1 MRTSKNSVGKM
12 LRGALPRQPL
22 LVAFSD
28 VTPTANA
35 GHLARGQGIS
45 FDAAIGTSA
54 NEVLDAA
61 GQYATSLSASLNSGC
76 LAFTL
81 LQDTAIRGKLL
92 SAGAQSGQLDE
103 MLSEAMN
110 LMNSRSAVPV
120 AAPPSANRVTP
131 GYTQPAV
138 AAAADTPPA
147 VPPTV
152 RPVVQTRA
160 PAPAPAPSPTP
171 APANANANLSAADE
185 AAAEERE
192 ADFDKSALFIYGRN
206 LTKLAREGKLRPT
219 IGRRKEIRRSVEILG
234 RQTKSNPV
242 LIGEPGVG
250 KTSIAEGLAMVLA
263 GPDVPLALQ
272 YTRLIELPICNL
284 VAGASVQGEFEKRLK
299 AAIEEASNNP
309 VDFAPLPG
317 IEQIDFQKWRVDAS
331 IRVSNFN
338 RSLKATI
345 AGKMMGTVASTLSAV
360 LNGQPQVGA
369 IVELCGFLFTVLEMK
384 NGRTISSVEVVK
396 QHTVLFI
403 DEVHTLI
410 GAGGSGGSPLDSAN
424 ILKPPLA
431 RGEVSLL
438 SATTNDE
445 YKKHLRKDAAFRR
458 RLQPI
463 MVEEPSIAE
472 TVEIIQGL
480 RPKMEKHYR
489 DQIKITDQAIEAAAF
504 LSARYI
510 TDRFLPDKAID
521 LVDEA
526 ASAAA
531 MTMAEAAGEIVS
543 SEVGKAEI
551 ESVVH
556 KITGVPLG
564 EMREGEAAKLLD
576 MESILHQQVIGQH
589 AAITAVARAVRRA
602 RAGLKDPNRPIG
614 SFLFLGPT
622 GVGKTELAKALQQFL
637 FNNGNLIRLDMSE
650 YQERHTV
657 ARLIGAPPGYVGFS
671 EGGQLTEKVRRQPY
685 SVVLLDEIEK
695 AHEDVFNVLLQV
707 MDDGRLTD
715 GQGNT
720 VDFKNVILIM
730 TSNVGGQTLMHM
742 PLEAFTAGG
751 DVPKPVEQELRYT
764 FPPEFLNRIDRVV
777 TFHRLVREHL
787 DMIIEKLLGGLRSLL
802 VPRKLTLTLTQ
813 GAKDIILKNGWNE
826 EYGARPLK
834 RTLDQMLT
842 DEISDLILQGKTPD
856 GSEVVVDLSESLE
869 LVFSVKDPISMPI
882 PAAEAIAA

>member
-1 MRTSKNSVGKM
+1 M
-12 LRGALPRQPL
+12 L
-22 LVAFSD
+22 
-28 VTPTANA
+28 
-35 GHLARGQGIS
+35 
-45 FDAAIGTSA
+45 
-54 NEVLDAA
+54 E
-61 GQYATSLSASLNSGC
+61 
-76 LAFTL
+76 
-81 LQDTAIRGKLL
+81 
-92 SAGAQSGQLDE
+92 
-103 MLSEAMN
+103 
-110 LMNSRSAVPV
+110 
-120 AAPPSANRVTP
+120 
-131 GYTQPAV
+131 
-138 AAAADTPPA
+138 
-147 VPPTV
+147 
-152 RPVVQTRA
+152 
-160 PAPAPAPSPTP
+160 
-171 APANANANLSAADE
+171 
-185 AAAEERE
+185 EERE
-192 ADFDKSALFIYGRN
+192 AEFDKSALFTFGRN

-250 KTSIAEGLAMVLA
+250 KTSIAEGLAMVLI
-263 GPDVPLALQ
+263 GNEVPPALE
-272 YTRLIELPICNL
+272 YTRLIELPISNL

-309 VDFAPLPG
+309 VDFSPLPG
-317 IEQIDFQKWRVDAS
+317 IEQIDVQKWRVDAS
-331 IRVSNFN
+331 IRISNFN

-345 AGKMMGTVASTLSAV
+345 VGKTLGTVASTLSAI
-360 LNGQPQVGA
+360 LNGAPQVGS
-369 IVELCGFLFTVLEMK
+369 IVELCGFLFTVVELK
-384 NGRTISSVEVVK
+384 NPRTISRVEVVK

-410 GAGGSGGSPLDSAN
+410 GAVGGNGPLDSAN

-463 MVEEPSIAE
+463 MIEEPSIAD

-489 DQIKITDQAIEAAAF
+489 DKIKISDLAIEAAAV

-531 MTMAEAAGEIVS
+531 IAMAEAAGEIPLK
-543 SEVGKAEI
+543 EIGKAEI
-551 ESVVH
+551 EEVVH

-576 MESILHQQVIGQH
+576 MENTLHQQVMGQH

-742 PLEAFTAGG
+742 PLESFTANG

-787 DMIIEKLLGGLRSLL
+787 DMIIEKLLGGLRSLMG
-802 VPRKLTLTLTQ
+802 PRKLTLTLTQ

-842 DEISDLILQGKTPD
+842 DEISDLILQGKAPE
-856 GSEVVVDLSESLE
+856 GSEVVVDLSDNVE
-869 LVFSVKDPISMPI
+869 LIFAVKEP
-882 PAAEAIAA
+882 IAAPEAVAA

>member
-1 MRTSKNSVGKM
+1 MALYEDQQSSVGKA
-12 LRGALPRQPL
+12 LRSALPRQPL

-28 VTPTANA
+28 ITPSPAA
-35 GHLARGQGIS
+35 GRILRGEGAPI
-45 FDAAIGTSA
+45 DAAIGSSA
-54 NEVLDAA
+54 NTMLDAA
-61 GQYATSLSASLNSGC
+61 AQYASTLSASLNSGC

-81 LQDTAIRGKLL
+81 LQDSDIRNKLT
-92 SAGAQSGQLDE
+92 SAGANAQQLDDL
-103 MLSEAMN
+103 LSDAMN

-120 AAPPSANRVTP
+120 AAPPPVGRDTATPPVVPQAVVTP
-131 GYTQPAV
+131 VRPTERTPDRMPERMPDRTTGAQ
-138 AAAADTPPA
+138 PPA
-147 VPPTV
+147 
-152 RPVVQTRA
+152 PV
-160 PAPAPAPSPTP
+160 
-171 APANANANLSAADE
+171 DE
-185 AAAEERE
+185 VEEEARE
-192 ADFDKSALFIYGRN
+192 ADFDKSALFTFGRN

-263 GPDVPLALQ
+263 GPDVPLALR
-272 YTRLIELPICNL
+272 YTRLIELPISNL

-299 AAIEEASNNP
+299 ATIEEASNNP
-309 VDFAPLPG
+309 VDFTPLPG
-317 IEQIDFQKWRVDAS
+317 VEQIDFQKWNVDAS
-331 IRVSNFN
+331 IRISNFN
-338 RSLKATI
+338 KSLKATI
-345 AGKMMGTVASTLSAV
+345 VGKMMGTVASSLSAV

-369 IVELCGFLFTVLEMK
+369 VVELCGFLFTVLELK
-384 NGRTISSVEVVK
+384 NARTISRVEVVK

-410 GAGGSGGSPLDSAN
+410 GAGGSGASPLDSAN

-438 SATTNDE
+438 CATTNDE

-458 RLQPI
+458 RLQPV
-463 MVEEPSIAE
+463 MVEEPSIAD

-489 DQIKITDQAIEAAAF
+489 DQIKISDLAIEAAAI

-531 MTMAEAAGEIVS
+531 MALAEGDGEVVS
-543 SEVGKAEI
+543 KEVGKAEI
-551 ESVVH
+551 EDVVH

-576 MESILHQQVIGQH
+576 MENILHQQVIGQH
-589 AAITAVARAVRRA
+589 AAITAVSRAVRRA

-657 ARLIGAPPGYVGFS
+657 ARLIGAPPGYVGFN

-742 PLEAFTAGG
+742 PLEAFTEKG
-751 DVPKPVEQELRYT
+751 DVPQPVEYELRRT
-764 FPPEFLNRIDRVV
+764 FPPEFLNRVDRVV

-787 DMIIEKLLGGLRSLL
+787 DIIIEKLLSGLRSLL
-802 VPRKLTLTLTQ
+802 APRKMTLTLTQ

-842 DEISDLILQGKTPD
+842 DEVSDLILQGKAPD
-856 GSEVVVDLSESLE
+856 GSEVGR
-869 LVFSVKDPISMPI
+869 
-882 PAAEAIAA
+882 